1 MAAGADPTK
10 MDSKGRSAIYWSL
23 RNRDYDLFA
32 FMIDS
37 YNPRCWVAM
46 LQKRV
51 EELLVELPESHLLAL
66 QQQWYNPPTLAKQCR
81 LVIRLHLL
89 RRFNYRSLFLLVPRL
104 PVPALIQRFILVNTI
119 RMPFNTLL
127 PGHHMLTF
135 FSIVSQLD
143 QEQPDEETT
152 PCFMKEMNI
161 KS

>member
-1 MAAGADPTK
+1 MFLMAAGADPTR

-23 RNRDYDLFA
+23 RNRDHDLFA

-51 EELLVELPESHLLAL
+51 EDLLTELPESHLTAL

-81 LVIRLHLL
+81 LAIRQHLL

-104 PVPALIQRFILVNTI
+104 PVPILIQRFLLVIFMNNLS
-119 RMPFNTLL
+119 F
-127 PGHHMLTF
+127 
-135 FSIVSQLD
+135 IVN
-143 QEQPDEETT
+143 
-152 PCFMKEMNI
+152 F
-161 KS
+161 